1 MTVAG
6 IPTGMTVL
14 ALGRLRLTLLTVY
27 VLRRLVT
34 AGMPRRAAAVPAG
47 AIGPGTLR
55 TGGANYVG
63 MRF

>member
-34 AGMPRRAAAVPAG
+34 AGMPRRAAAMPAG
-47 AIGPGTLR
+47 AIGPGALR
-55 TGGANYVG
+55 TGGANNMG
-63 MRF
+63 I